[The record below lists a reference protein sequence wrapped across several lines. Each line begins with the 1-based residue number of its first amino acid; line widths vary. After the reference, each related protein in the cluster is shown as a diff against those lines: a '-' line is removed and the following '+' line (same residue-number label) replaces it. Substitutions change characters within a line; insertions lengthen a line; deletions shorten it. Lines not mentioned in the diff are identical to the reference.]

1 MGLTEKTIGQASS
14 YLLEP
19 AVNTV
24 LCRLR
29 YKQKK
34 VKGLQN
40 GTNWRENKQINQV
53 RF

>member
-19 AVNTV
+19 AVNTI
-24 LCRLR
+24 LCSLS
-29 YKQKK
+29 YKQRK

-40 GTNWRENKQINQV
+40 GPNWREEEQIIQV